1 MSEKSTRHAH
11 HARKV
16 ILGATVLLVVGGLA
30 AAGTSQ
36 NWFSGIRPAAAD
48 APANDQLLTAG
59 PLGEEAQG
67 RSDAPVTVIEY
78 SSMTCPH
85 CANFDVNVY
94 PILKSKY
101 IDTGKVR
108 YIMREFPLDPL
119 AAAGFLLARC
129 AGDDKYFSVID
140 DLFRHQSDWVVQ
152 KPLVP
157 LLKIAKQMGFTEQ
170 SFNAC
175 LANQKLIDGIEWVRK
190 RAAEKFGVDSTPTFF
205 INGKIYRGDM
215 TAEELE
221 TALQAP
227 AEG

>member
-1 MSEKSTRHAH
+1 MRITR
-11 HARKV
+11 RTV
-16 ILGATVLLVVGGLA
+16 TLGATVLLLIGGIG

-36 NWFSGIRPAAAD
+36 YWFNPVRSAAAD
-48 APANDQLLTAG
+48 APTNDELLVSG
-59 PLGEEAQG
+59 PLGEEVQG
-67 RSDAPVTVIEY
+67 RSNAPITIIEY

-129 AGDDKYFSVID
+129 GGNDNYFSIID
-140 DLFRHQSDWVVQ
+140 ELFRHQRDWVVEQ
-152 KPLVP
+152 PLVP

-215 TAEELE
+215 TAEEME
-221 TALQAP
+221 TALNASP
-227 AEG
+227 EG